1 MFFPLAPKNIA
12 IVDDVPDMK
21 KVVRSA
27 TTAKISNWIESLL
40 LGYNTDIMNN
50 FSEIFLGKT
59 VIVVV
64 HRLIREQI

>member
-50 FSEIFLGKT
+50 FSEIFYRKT

-64 HRLIREQI
+64 HRLIRDQI